1 MVAYGTEKPQAYRPR
16 LVDERLQRLL
26 STFGA
31 VEIRGTKWCGKSW
44 AALVFGESVVHLDD
58 PNVKALAEADPA
70 LALQGARPHVVDE
83 WQEAPS
89 TWDATRRAVDAA
101 GGERGLFILTGSST
115 PAKDAVT
122 HSGAGRIA
130 RVDMSTM
137 TLWERGLSTGSVSLS
152 GLFES
157 AFDPSACE
165 TSLAPLADAICC
177 GGWPALV
184 GADAQ
189 TAAEVIDQYLDAMFE
204 VSVPKKGGTPDMAR
218 RIVSSLARNVAT
230 AATLQ
235 TIAQDASL
243 GDEAGAPAASTVT
256 SYLNMLEDMYVIEG
270 LHGWDAPVRAK
281 SRLRTKPNATSPT
294 RPSRPPRSA
303 WGRRGCSPTGRPSA
317 SSSSRCASTTC
328 GLIPRACRAPTP
340 DRFATTAIR
349 TGWRSTSSSSFAT
362 AAGQRW
368 RSSSARPRCPTAS
381 GTSSA
386 CAKRSP
392 PTRRPATPSPSFAL
406 LSPRRLP
413 SAATTPPMMS
423 TFFLSPLCGSKRSR
437 RPECKQGRRC
447 VRCDA
452 AGCARVDVG
461 GCRGFACGCPPCSCT
476 IAIVHRGGMRA

>member
-44 AALVFGESVVHLDD
+44 AALAFGESVVHLDD

-165 TSLAPLADAICC
+165 T
-177 GGWPALV
+177 
-184 GADAQ
+184 
-189 TAAEVIDQYLDAMFE
+189 
-204 VSVPKKGGTPDMAR
+204 
-218 RIVSSLARNVAT
+218 
-230 AATLQ
+230 
-235 TIAQDASL
+235 
-243 GDEAGAPAASTVT
+243 
-256 SYLNMLEDMYVIEG
+256 
-270 LHGWDAPVRAK
+270 
-281 SRLRTKPNATSPT
+281 
-294 RPSRPPRSA
+294 
-303 WGRRGCSPTGRPSA
+303 
-317 SSSSRCASTTC
+317 
-328 GLIPRACRAPTP
+328 
-340 DRFATTAIR
+340 
-349 TGWRSTSSSSFAT
+349 
-362 AAGQRW
+362 
-368 RSSSARPRCPTAS
+368 
-381 GTSSA
+381 
-386 CAKRSP
+386 
-392 PTRRPATPSPSFAL
+392 
-406 LSPRRLP
+406 
-413 SAATTPPMMS
+413 
-423 TFFLSPLCGSKRSR
+423 
-437 RPECKQGRRC
+437 
-447 VRCDA
+447 
-452 AGCARVDVG
+452 
-461 GCRGFACGCPPCSCT
+461 
-476 IAIVHRGGMRA
+476 

>member
-1 MVAYGTEKPQAYRPR
+1 M
-16 LVDERLQRLL
+16 
-26 STFGA
+26 
-31 VEIRGTKWCGKSW
+31 
-44 AALVFGESVVHLDD
+44 HLDD

-83 WQEAPS
+83 WQEVPS

-152 GLFES
+152 GLFEGS
-157 AFDPSACE
+157 FDPSACE

-189 TAAEVIDQYLDAMFE
+189 TAAEVVDQYLDAMFE
-204 VSVPKKGGTPDMAR
+204 ISVPKKGGTPDMAR

-243 GDEAGAPAASTVT
+243 GDEAGAPAA
-256 SYLNMLEDMYVIEG
+256 
-270 LHGWDAPVRAK
+270 
-281 SRLRTKPNATSPT
+281 
-294 RPSRPPRSA
+294 
-303 WGRRGCSPTGRPSA
+303 
-317 SSSSRCASTTC
+317 
-328 GLIPRACRAPTP
+328 PTP
-340 DRFATTAIR
+340 DRFATTATR

-406 LSPRRLP
+406 LLPRRLP

-423 TFFLSPLCGSKRSR
+423 TFPYHRFAAVSAVVDPNANRGGGVLAAMPRDAPALTLAAAVALPAGAPLFMYDCNRTSRRHARLMHGSLRAGAALFLSTLAVKRW
-437 RPECKQGRRC
+437 QGVSGPSSCAVARENGVGPCPMRC
-447 VRCDA
+447 AFVWLLEKS
-452 AGCARVDVG
+452 AGYEREQ
-461 GCRGFACGCPPCSCT
+461 R
-476 IAIVHRGGMRA
+476 